1 MRSLYRG
8 VRFLKSPLDIGLY
21 LQLLSKLRP
30 RTIIEIGCRF
40 GGSALWFADM
50 MAAHGVTPQVI
61 TVDIDPQVPYE
72 DPRIRVLVGDA
83 GDLGAC
89 LPADLLASL
98 PRPWLVVEDSSHFYR
113 HSLAVL
119 EFFHPLL
126 QSGDYIIVEDGV
138 VANLPGEHYVQY
150 ENGPNRAVADFLA
163 RERAQYQLDMELC
176 DFYGRNAT
184 YNPNG
189 WLRRL

>member
-8 VRFLKSPLDIGLY
+8 VRFLKSPFDIGLY

-50 MAAHGVTPQVI
+50 MATHGVTPRVI
-61 TVDIDPQVPYE
+61 TVDIDPQVPYD

-83 GDLGAC
+83 GNLGAC
-89 LPADLLASL
+89 LSAELLASL
-98 PRPWLVVEDSSHFYR
+98 PKPWLVIEDSSHLYR

-126 QSGDYIIVEDGV
+126 QSGDYIVVEDGV
-138 VANLPGEHYVQY
+138 IADLPGEHYAGY

-163 RERAQYQLDMELC
+163 REGAQYRLDMELC
-176 DFYGRNAT
+176 DFYGRNTT

-189 WLRRL
+189 WLQRL